1 MIRNFI
7 KILSLGVLLA
17 GGVAN
22 AQTFAPSANAPA
34 KVQAPEPAVEQPS
47 ISAGYGANYSS
58 ESDSKEAAVA
68 EKGQFV
74 KSVEKNFGEEKKDEK
89 KYSNTYGKVYQI
101 RIENGKVV
109 YDDERKILVYYD
121 DYKVERGM
129 DNIVRCSMRIYV
141 LNDLT
146 ERISNLGLKLKWP
159 EISTNVQM
167 SRVNPGVKTYMDI
180 MLLGEGCFSMD
191 KTPTIEVNRCRVKGM
206 SEDKC
211 ADAIRWFKKNQ

>member
-1 MIRNFI
+1 MIKNFI
-7 KILSLGVLLA
+7 KILSLGILLA

-22 AQTFAPSANAPA
+22 AQTFAPSANTPTKAQA
-34 KVQAPEPAVEQPS
+34 KEPVVEQPS
-47 ISAGYGANYSS
+47 VSAGYGANYSPESAS
-58 ESDSKEAAVA
+58 EETVA

-74 KSVEKNFGEEKKDEK
+74 NSVEKNFGEEKKEEK
-89 KYSNTYGKVYQI
+89 KYDNTYGKVYQI
-101 RIENGKVV
+101 RIENGQVV
-109 YDDERKILVYYD
+109 YDNERKILVYYD
-121 DYKVERGM
+121 NYKVERGM

-146 ERISNLGLKLKWP
+146 EHISNLAIKLKWP

-167 SRVNPGVKTYMDI
+167 SRVNPGIRTYIDI

>member
-1 MIRNFI
+1 MIKNFI
-7 KILSLGVLLA
+7 KILFLGVLLTSIEA
-17 GGVAN
+17 Q
-22 AQTFAPSANAPA
+22 AQTFAPGANSPVKA
-34 KVQAPEPAVEQPS
+34 KTPEPAVEQPQS
-47 ISAGYGANYSS
+47 SAEYGANYASPASS
-58 ESDSKEAAVA
+58 EEESVA
-68 EKGQFV
+68 EKGEFV
-74 KSVEKNFGEEKKDEK
+74 KSVEKNFGEEKKEEK
-89 KYSNTYGKVYQI
+89 KYDNTYGKVYQI

-109 YDDERKILVYYD
+109 YDNERKILVYYD

-129 DNIVRCSMRIYV
+129 DNIVRCSMCIYV

-146 ERISNLGLKLKWP
+146 EHISNLALKLKWP

-167 SRVNPGVKTYMDI
+167 NRVNPGVRTYMDI